1 MYLTYYFYNKI
12 KIVGVN
18 NMDTLLHGKIG
29 YLLGKELIRKGFSKI
44 NIASFVYGNVL
55 PDLSFKYRITM
66 HSKNVDWNKVLKI
79 IEDISCNKEKINENI
94 SVKLGILTHYL
105 CDFFTFP
112 HNEAFTKTIIHHEIY
127 EQSQRLVLWGKLS
140 QIWDE
145 CGKEIN
151 VELNSQRDI
160 INYIEDMH
168 SMYIKNSG
176 DKNRD
181 ILFSNILIRVVCISI
196 LKIRDN
202 SKLSTLGTLKKII
215 K

>member
-1 MYLTYYFYNKI
+1 
-12 KIVGVN
+12 
-18 NMDTLLHGKIG
+18 MDTLLHGKIG
-29 YLLGKELIRKGFSKI
+29 YLLAKELIRKGFSKI

-79 IEDISCNKEKINENI
+79 IEDISCNKERINENI

-151 VELNSQRDI
+151 VELNSQKDI

-196 LKIRDN
+196 LKIRYN
-202 SKLSTLGTLKKII
+202 SRLSTLGAFPKIM

>member
-1 MYLTYYFYNKI
+1 MDLTYYFYNKI

-79 IEDISCNKEKINENI
+79 IEDISCNTERINENI

-196 LKIRDN
+196 LKIRYN
-202 SKLSTLGTLKKII
+202 SKLSTLGAFKKIM

>member
-1 MYLTYYFYNKI
+1 MHLTYYFYNKV

-29 YLLGKELIRKGFSKI
+29 YLLAKELIRKGFSKI

-79 IEDISCNKEKINENI
+79 IEDISCNKERINENI

-151 VELNSQRDI
+151 VELNSQKDI

-196 LKIRDN
+196 LKIRYN
-202 SKLSTLGTLKKII
+202 SRLSTLGAFPKIM